1 MDAIGCQ
8 ARNRKSSKFFVC
20 LFAQGKI
27 LLLTCPYRKFGL
39 SLLARTYDKMVKK
52 AWLVCS
58 LLLDKITPAGLRLV
72 FDVFCHLSFG
82 FVESFGSNA

>member
-1 MDAIGCQ
+1 METIGCK
-8 ARNRKSSKFFVC
+8 AKIRKSSKFFVC
-20 LFAQGKI
+20 LFAQIKI
-27 LLLTCPYRKFGL
+27 LLLTCPYRKFAP

-58 LLLDKITPAGLRLV
+58 LLLDKITPAGLRFV
-72 FDVFCHLSFG
+72 FDVFCHLRFA